1 MTVLTYRAGRAG
13 DGAILS
19 DLFCEM
25 FAATFGHLYA
35 ESDLASFLCKMDEGA
50 FEGELADPA
59 FAFRLAE
66 ADGKLA
72 GYAKIGPNALPG
84 DHPSGTLELYQL
96 YVRSEWHG
104 AGVARTLM
112 DWAMAEAGARGA
124 AHLALSVY
132 VDNHRARRFYER
144 YGFEEVGAYEFMVG
158 NHADDDRIMRVA
170 L

>member
-1 MTVLTYRAGRAG
+1 MSAPRYRDGRPG
-13 DGAILS
+13 DGAALS

-35 ESDLASFLCKMDEGA
+35 EADIASFLCKMDEGA

-66 ADGKLA
+66 DGDKLA

-84 DHPSGTLELYQL
+84 EHPPATLELYQL
-96 YVRSEWHG
+96 YLRSEWHG
-104 AGVARTLM
+104 SGVAAALIE
-112 DWAMAEAGARGA
+112 WAMAEARARGA
-124 AHLALSVY
+124 THLSLSVY
-132 VDNHRARRFYER
+132 VDNHRARRFYQR
-144 YGFEEVGAYEFMVG
+144 YGFEEVGRYDFMVG
-158 NHADDDRIMRVA
+158 NHADDDRVMRVA